1 MEIVDKEVRFDKYCS
16 KCKHARKAEN
26 EEPCWECLTNS
37 VNEYSHRPV
46 NYEEDK

>member
-16 KCKHARKAEN
+16 KCKYSRNAEN